1 MQAKI
6 IDFASDKIAKKLN
19 KIDKNDVKSAVT
31 SVKERWLNRKLS
43 DKNSK
48 SADNLNTV
56 TSREEYCDM
65 LKNEFK
71 LDDKK
76 IDEKQDNR
84 LETDLERIDVD
95 DDENI
100 YVDEENFQVANN
112 ETEVHSAGPAKP
124 SGRDISSFVQ
134 KKNIAQGMMD
144 VALVSA
150 NCNQLRYVLDMSQVH
165 PYYLTSI
172 ILICTS
178 LAMQLIVGLGLLWS
192 NGYNLKRKNEMQSAD
207 RFNNIS
213 VIGVFLITL
222 INVFISTFNGTN
234 LVPKGGATLNAS
246 ETTPQILLAT

>member
-1 MQAKI
+1 MI
-6 IDFASDKIAKKLN
+6 HNHFS
-19 KIDKNDVKSAVT
+19 
-31 SVKERWLNRKLS
+31 
-43 DKNSK
+43 
-48 SADNLNTV
+48 
-56 TSREEYCDM
+56 
-65 LKNEFK
+65 
-71 LDDKK
+71 
-76 IDEKQDNR
+76 
-84 LETDLERIDVD
+84 VD
-95 DDENI
+95 DDNI
-100 YVDEENFQVANN
+100 YIDEENLQVVRN
-112 ETEVHSAGPAKP
+112 EAEDISCAEPVKP
-124 SGRDISSFVQ
+124 NDISSFVQ

-150 NCNQLRYVLDMSQVH
+150 NCNQLRYVLDMSNMH

-222 INVFISTFNGTN
+222 INVFISTFNGSN

-246 ETTPQILLAT
+246 VTTPPILLVT

>member
-1 MQAKI
+1 
-6 IDFASDKIAKKLN
+6 
-19 KIDKNDVKSAVT
+19 
-31 SVKERWLNRKLS
+31 
-43 DKNSK
+43 
-48 SADNLNTV
+48 
-56 TSREEYCDM
+56 M
-65 LKNEFK
+65 LAMST
-71 LDDKK
+71 LYVYAIYDTLP
-76 IDEKQDNR
+76 I
-84 LETDLERIDVD
+84 LVD

-100 YVDEENFQVANN
+100 YVDEESFQVANN

>member
-1 MQAKI
+1 MQSKI
-6 IDFASDKIAKKLN
+6 IDFASDKIAKTLN
-19 KIDKNDVKSAVT
+19 KIDKNDVKKAVT
-31 SVKERWLNRKLS
+31 GMQGRWQKRNAI
-43 DKNSK
+43 DKNAK
-48 SADNLNTV
+48 SVDDLNKETNN
-56 TSREEYCDM
+56 EEYCDM

-71 LDDKK
+71 LKETNSTV
-76 IDEKQDNR
+76 EKQEKR
-84 LETDLERIDVD
+84 LRNDSERIDVD
-95 DDENI
+95 DENI
-100 YVDEENFQVANN
+100 YIDEDNFQVSSN
-112 ETEVHSAGPAKP
+112 ETGEINCATPDKSTN
-124 SGRDISSFVQ
+124 RDISSFVQ

-150 NCNQLRYVLDMSQVH
+150 NCNQLRYVLDMSGMH

-192 NGYNLKRKNEMQSAD
+192 NGYNLKRKNEMQSAN

-234 LVPKGGATLNAS
+234 IVPKEAATLNAS
-246 ETTPQILLAT
+246 ETLQPIE

>member
-1 MQAKI
+1 MQFI
-6 IDFASDKIAKKLN
+6 IQN
-19 KIDKNDVKSAVT
+19 KFS
-31 SVKERWLNRKLS
+31 
-43 DKNSK
+43 
-48 SADNLNTV
+48 
-56 TSREEYCDM
+56 
-65 LKNEFK
+65 
-71 LDDKK
+71 
-76 IDEKQDNR
+76 
-84 LETDLERIDVD
+84 VD
-95 DDENI
+95 DSENI
-100 YVDEENFQVANN
+100 YTDEENLQVDIN
-112 ETEVHSAGPAKP
+112 EVEDLSCELPAKP

-150 NCNQLRYVLDMSQVH
+150 NCNQLRYVLDMSQMH

-222 INVFISTFNGTN
+222 INVFISTFNGSN
-234 LVPKGGATLNAS
+234 LVPKGGATLNES
-246 ETTPQILLAT
+246 VTTPTVLLATP

>member
-1 MQAKI
+1 MQYMI
-6 IDFASDKIAKKLN
+6 HNHFS
-19 KIDKNDVKSAVT
+19 
-31 SVKERWLNRKLS
+31 
-43 DKNSK
+43 
-48 SADNLNTV
+48 
-56 TSREEYCDM
+56 
-65 LKNEFK
+65 
-71 LDDKK
+71 
-76 IDEKQDNR
+76 
-84 LETDLERIDVD
+84 VD
-95 DDENI
+95 DDII
-100 YVDEENFQVANN
+100 YIDEDNLQVASN
-112 ETEVHSAGPAKP
+112 ETEDLCVEPAKS

-150 NCNQLRYVLDMSQVH
+150 NCNQLRYVLDMSNMH

-246 ETTPQILLAT
+246 VTTPPILLVTP